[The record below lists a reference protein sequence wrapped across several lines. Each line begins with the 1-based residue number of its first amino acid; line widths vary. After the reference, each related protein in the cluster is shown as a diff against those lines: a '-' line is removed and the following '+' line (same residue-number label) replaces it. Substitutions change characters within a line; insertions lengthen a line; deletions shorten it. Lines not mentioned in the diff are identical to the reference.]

1 MTRWARCG
9 QTDMSEWKQKRFWTN
24 ATAEE
29 TQTGWTVTL
38 DGRPVKTPAK
48 APLILPTTA
57 LATAVAAEWE
67 AQDEVVN
74 PLSMP
79 FTRSANAAIDK
90 VAVQHAEVADMLA
103 AYGDADLL
111 CYRADAPQALID
123 RQNDIWNPYLD
134 WAADALGARLQ
145 PRTGLMHESQDPAAL
160 ATLSRRVHALSDF
173 ELAAFHDLVSL
184 SGSLI
189 LGFAAA
195 QDLNPVLSI
204 WAASRLDEIWQE
216 EQWGE
221 DEEAQELAKIKEGS
235 FLHAKAF
242 FDAANLA

>member
-1 MTRWARCG
+1 
-9 QTDMSEWKQKRFWTN
+9 MSEWKQKRFWTT
-24 ATAEE
+24 ATPA
-29 TQTGWTVTL
+29 QVDTGWTVTL
-38 DGRPVKTPAK
+38 DGRAVKTPAK
-48 APLILPTTA
+48 AALVLPTGA
-57 LATAVAAEWE
+57 MAEAIAAEWD

-90 VAVQHAEVADMLA
+90 VAIQHAEVADMLA
-103 AYGDADLL
+103 DYGDADLL
-111 CYRADAPQALID
+111 CYRADGPQELID
-123 RQNDIWNPYLD
+123 RQAEQWDPYLD
-134 WAADALGARLQ
+134 WAADALGARLV
-145 PRTGLMHESQDPAAL
+145 PRTGLMHESQDASAL
-160 ATLSRRVHALSDF
+160 ATLSKQVHALSNF

-195 QDLNPVLSI
+195 QDLHAAPTI

-221 DEEAQELAKIKEGS
+221 DEEAQKVAAIKQAS

-242 FDAANLA
+242 FDASKR

>member
-1 MTRWARCG
+1 
-9 QTDMSEWKQKRFWTN
+9 MSEWKQKRFWK
-24 ATAEE
+24 TAAAE
-29 TQTGWTVTL
+29 QTGEGWTVTL
-38 DGRPVKTPAK
+38 DGRAVKTPAK
-48 APLILPTTA
+48 AGLILPTQKMA
-57 LATAVAAEWE
+57 EAIAAEWD
-67 AQDEVVN
+67 AQEEVVN

-90 VAVQHAEVADMLA
+90 VAVQHGEVADMLA

-123 RQNDIWNPYLD
+123 RQAAEWDPYLD
-134 WAADALGARLQ
+134 WAADTLGARLQ
-145 PRTGLMHESQDPAAL
+145 PRTGLMHESQDAQAL
-160 ATLSRRVHALSDF
+160 TSLSERVHVLSAF
-173 ELAAFHDLVSL
+173 ELAGFHDLVSL

-195 QDLNPVLSI
+195 QDLHPAPVI

-221 DEEAQELAKIKEGS
+221 DEEAQQVAKVKQAS

-242 FDAANLA
+242 FDVSKWL